1 MSLDLD
7 APPAQAAPSGPVA
20 KLQGM
25 IDRISLV
32 SAYAAA
38 GCLALLTLLTLAQVA
53 CGLLSKVFDSFPSDI
68 AVGWEYS
75 AYLMGSSFMFGAA
88 LTMRAGMQIR
98 VQIILQSFG
107 GRFQRPLEVISS
119 AIGAAF
125 VTFLAYSLACFA
137 FESYISDQVSGGS
150 LTPLWIPQ
158 ASLALGT
165 AIYALQSIMH
175 VLAALLGKPLVNESF
190 KVASATE

>member
-1 MSLDLD
+1 MS
-7 APPAQAAPSGPVA
+7 PHSETAAVDGGMFSV
-20 KLQGM
+20 LQR
-25 IDRISLV
+25 IVDRISLI
-32 SAYAAA
+32 SAYLASV
-38 GCLALLTLLTLAQVA
+38 CLGGLTLLTLGQVA
-53 CGLLSKVFDSFPSDI
+53 LGVLSKFSPAFPSDI

-98 VQIILQSFG
+98 VQIVLQSFG

-137 FESYISDQVSGGS
+137 FESYVSDQVSGGS

-175 VLAALLGKPLVNESF
+175 ALAALLGKPLVNESF

>member
-1 MSLDLD
+1 MSPHSDTASVD
-7 APPAQAAPSGPVA
+7 GGGFSV
-20 KLQGM
+20 LQR
-25 IDRISLV
+25 IVDRISLI
-32 SAYAAA
+32 SAYLASV
-38 GCLALLTLLTLAQVA
+38 CLGGLTLLTLGQVA
-53 CGLLSKVFDSFPSDI
+53 LGVLSKFSHAFPSDI

>member
-1 MSLDLD
+1 MSPHSDTASVD
-7 APPAQAAPSGPVA
+7 GGGFSV
-20 KLQGM
+20 LQR
-25 IDRISLV
+25 IVDRISLI
-32 SAYAAA
+32 SAYLASI
-38 GCLALLTLLTLAQVA
+38 CLGGLTLLTLGQVA
-53 CGLLSKVFDSFPSDI
+53 MGVLSKFSHAFPSDI

>member
-1 MSLDLD
+1 MSPHSDTASVD
-7 APPAQAAPSGPVA
+7 GGGFSV
-20 KLQGM
+20 LQR
-25 IDRISLV
+25 IVDRISLI
-32 SAYAAA
+32 SAYLASI
-38 GCLALLTLLTLAQVA
+38 CLGGLTLLTLGQVA
-53 CGLLSKVFDSFPSDI
+53 LGVLSKFSHAFPSDI